1 MPGMGSRTHAPGGTG
16 QLRSVAGGPVRV
28 CRYHPPSLRRFRNE
42 SGLTV
47 SELADRLTADGYST
61 HRNTVAGDEK
71 ERTPDA
77 NRLMGYSE
85 ALDVPVEDFFA
96 WVEIE
101 EVESF
106 GRGRRKS

>member
-1 MPGMGSRTHAPGGTG
+1 MR
-16 QLRSVAGGPVRV
+16 VR
-28 CRYHPPSLRRFRNE
+28 RYSPAILRRARIDADI
-42 SGLTV
+42 SV
-47 SELADRLTADGYST
+47 SELADRLTADGYPT

-71 ERTPDA
+71 ERTPDS

-85 ALDVPVEDFFA
+85 SLDVPVEDFFA